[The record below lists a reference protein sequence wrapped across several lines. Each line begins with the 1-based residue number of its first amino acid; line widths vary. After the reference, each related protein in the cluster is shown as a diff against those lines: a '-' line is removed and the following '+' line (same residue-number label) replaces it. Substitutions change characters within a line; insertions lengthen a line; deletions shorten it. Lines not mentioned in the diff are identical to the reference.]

1 MIPAMNIDDRTEL
14 LGGMRAGAPAEVFEG
29 VWGLT
34 GSVLPAAD
42 FAALGARLGLAA

>member
-29 VWGLT
+29 VWGLV
-34 GSVLPAAD
+34 GSVLDPADVRTLAD
-42 FAALGARLGLAA
+42 RLDIA